1 MKYFIKKLKR
11 KIGSSTVEIKREI
24 SLKDYKKEIGKQ
36 KEIYTSFYTIEKAEK
51 IANLKKSKRISRFN
65 FIKIT

>member
-1 MKYFIKKLKR
+1 MKYFIKILKK

-36 KEIYTSFYTIEKAEK
+36 KEKCKSFYTIEKAEE
-51 IANLKKSKRISRFN
+51 IANLKNSKRISRYN

>member
-1 MKYFIKKLKR
+1 MRYFIKILKK

-36 KEIYTSFYTIEKAEK
+36 KEKYTYLYTIEKAEE
-51 IANLKKSKRISRFN
+51 IANLKKVNEYLGLIS
-65 FIKIT
+65 